1 MILVYTAST
10 LYSLLC
16 TRWRLF
22 YFRYTKCI
30 ILCKR
35 RRAYNV
41 CMRLRKMH
49 MLMGDLED
57 VCFTSTCVIV
67 RRHSASKVS
76 YALELVHITLC
87 MHVGVCI

>member
-1 MILVYTAST
+1 
-10 LYSLLC
+10 
-16 TRWRLF
+16 
-22 YFRYTKCI
+22 
-30 ILCKR
+30 
-35 RRAYNV
+35 
-41 CMRLRKMH
+41 